1 MKIKHIMK
9 IAILIFF
16 FILLTNTVSKAE
28 QISYNQG
35 ELSLKGADIEISK
48 EDLSEIYN
56 GDKGNTYNSVGGK
69 IIGIVQYICYGA
81 AVIILVYKGVQFMIK
96 APEAKA
102 ELKKELT
109 SYVVGA
115 VILFAI
121 GTFIKLIGNIAL
133 NELF

>member
-35 ELSLKGADIEISK
+35 ELSLKVADIEISK